1 VTRRLTLGR
10 ITGAQGIKG
19 EVKLQSFTADP
30 LDIASY
36 GPLDT
41 SNGQRLTIRSIKP
54 HKNMLLARI
63 EGVEDRNAAE
73 ALRGV
78 ELMID
83 RDRLP
88 AADEDEIYHADLIGL
103 SAHDTGGN
111 LVGTVVDVLDFGAG
125 ELLELKPAQ
134 GKTFLVPFSV
144 ETVPEIDLDAGRL
157 VIDPPEGRLI
167 SLDLTRCSKRRGRQT
182 TTAATAPSL
191 RGSASTLSQE
201 ARRRERAQARCLR
214 PGLPKRR
221 GAAQA
226 ATGT

>member
-157 VIDPPEGRLI
+157 VIDPPEGL
-167 SLDLTRCSKRRGRQT
+167 LD
-182 TTAATAPSL
+182 
-191 RGSASTLSQE
+191 
-201 ARRRERAQARCLR
+201 
-214 PGLPKRR
+214 
-221 GAAQA
+221 
-226 ATGT
+226 

>member
-1 VTRRLTLGR
+1 MTKAERANPKIIKHSRKKRIAAGSGTEVAADQQAAQDAPADGRHDERKWRKARWQMDHRRTGHQGR
-10 ITGAQGIKG
+10 G
-19 EVKLQSFTADP
+19 EAAKLHRRP

-157 VIDPPEGRLI
+157 VIDPPEGL
-167 SLDLTRCSKRRGRQT
+167 LD
-182 TTAATAPSL
+182 
-191 RGSASTLSQE
+191 
-201 ARRRERAQARCLR
+201 
-214 PGLPKRR
+214 
-221 GAAQA
+221 
-226 ATGT
+226 

>member
-36 GPLDT
+36 GPLEA

-78 ELMID
+78 ELMIE

-88 AADEDEIYHADLIGL
+88 EADEDEIYHADLIGL
-103 SAHDTGGN
+103 SAHDTVGH

-134 GKTFLVPFSV
+134 GKTFLVPFNV

-157 VIDPPEGRLI
+157 VIDPPEGL
-167 SLDLTRCSKRRGRQT
+167 LD
-182 TTAATAPSL
+182 
-191 RGSASTLSQE
+191 
-201 ARRRERAQARCLR
+201 
-214 PGLPKRR
+214 
-221 GAAQA
+221 
-226 ATGT
+226 

>member
-1 VTRRLTLGR
+1 
-10 ITGAQGIKG
+10 
-19 EVKLQSFTADP
+19 VKLQSFTADP

-103 SAHDTGGN
+103 SAHDT
-111 LVGTVVDVLDFGAG
+111 
-125 ELLELKPAQ
+125 
-134 GKTFLVPFSV
+134 
-144 ETVPEIDLDAGRL
+144 
-157 VIDPPEGRLI
+157 
-167 SLDLTRCSKRRGRQT
+167 
-182 TTAATAPSL
+182 AATWSVRWLTCWTSGP
-191 RGSASTLSQE
+191 ASCWS
-201 ARRRERAQARCLR
+201 
-214 PGLPKRR
+214 
-221 GAAQA
+221 
-226 ATGT
+226 